1 VPTIGMMMN
10 DDDDAE
16 TSAKVLCHLIIFS
29 HSILQIRGLK
39 IFSVGFSRFEFCCL
53 WCGLIDGAGNLV
65 SSFNYFTHQLSL
77 SLSLF
82 LSLLMLV
89 ISRAIEPLLL

>member
-1 VPTIGMMMN
+1 MSAFLGLNFAVYGVDLLMGQATLSVALI
-10 DDDDAE
+10 
-16 TSAKVLCHLIIFS
+16 TSLINS
-29 HSILQIRGLK
+29 LS
-39 IFSVGFSRFEFCCL
+39 
-53 WCGLIDGAGNLV
+53 
-65 SSFNYFTHQLSL
+65 LSL